1 MTKFIASFL
10 RGASPIN
17 PEMIEITDQFV
28 IYKKRRIYLVGYD
41 SILIPYS
48 KISSVEFNTSLI
60 GTDII
65 VHSFGEGTIEGHRFA
80 LNDAKEMKRLI
91 EEQM

>member
-28 IYKKRRIYLVGYD
+28 IYKKRRIYLIGYD
-41 SILIPYS
+41 TILMLFS
-48 KISSVEFNTSLI
+48 KISSIEINSGII

-65 VHSFGEGTIEGHRFA
+65 IHSFGLGTIEGHRFA
-80 LNDAKEMKRLI
+80 LNDAKEIKRLV
-91 EEQM
+91 EERM